1 MNELDGWGDE
11 WEEKMYDVAEK
22 ETSYIALR
30 CGSRAGF
37 RLEFQITNSQKN
49 EKKWKKFNR
58 FQDSE
63 PCSGFR
69 EGEGEARKIF
79 GIGGFLFLDTQKFP
93 KISHF
98 GKGTSTIFQIDAPFC
113 SHIQKFSENVI
124 L

>member
-1 MNELDGWGDE
+1 MQP
-11 WEEKMYDVAEK
+11 
-22 ETSYIALR
+22 
-30 CGSRAGF
+30 F
-37 RLEFQITNSQKN
+37 
-49 EKKWKKFNR
+49 
-58 FQDSE
+58 
-63 PCSGFR
+63 SGFR
-69 EGEGEARKIF
+69 ALKRIQRGRGARKIF